1 MGNKTFKK
9 LNYSILPTPIH
20 KLENISKYL
29 SANIYCKRDDLTGF
43 AFGGNKTRKLDYL
56 IYEAI
61 ETGADTIVAVGAY
74 QSNFC
79 RIASAYGAACGL
91 EVKLVLGGKKPGK
104 ATANLLLDYLFGA
117 DVVDVDSFEW
127 NDWEERAKQL
137 TGELTAKGKRV
148 YYMPIGGSTKTGALG
163 YADCMKE
170 IKEYSE
176 MSGTEFTNIFH
187 ATGSA
192 GTQSGLV
199 VGKTITEWQGLIN
212 GIAITK
218 NKEQITAEVKKLAG
232 ETGKLFDITIKDEDI
247 IVDDNYIGE
256 AYGAET
262 EGAKEAIS
270 LFARHEGI
278 LLDNVYSGKAASG
291 MIDYVRKGMIKSSD
305 NVLFI
310 HTGGNIQL
318 FK

>member
-1 MGNKTFKK
+1 MRKFNKLK
-9 LNYSILPTPIH
+9 YSILPTP
-20 KLENISKYL
+20 LYRLDNL
-29 SANIYCKRDDLTGF
+29 SRVLNANIYCKRDDMTGF

-56 IYEAI
+56 VYEAL
-61 ETGADTIVAVGAY
+61 EQGTDTIIAVGAY

-91 EVKLVLGGKKPGK
+91 DVRLVLGGKKPGK
-104 ATANLLLDYLFGA
+104 ATGNLMLDYLFGA
-117 DVVDVDSFEW
+117 KIHDVDSYEW
-127 NDWEERAKQL
+127 DDWETEARKLAAGLKAQ
-137 TGELTAKGKRV
+137 GKKV
-148 YYMPIGGSTKTGALG
+148 YYMPIGGSTSTGALG
-163 YADCMKE
+163 YVDCMKE
-170 IKEYSE
+170 ISDFSANE
-176 MSGTEFTNIFH
+176 GIEFSNLFH

-199 VGKTITEWQGLIN
+199 VGKCVYRWKGTIN

-218 NKEQITAEVKKLAG
+218 NEKQ
-232 ETGKLFDITIKDEDI
+232 IKDEVNILAEKTAALLETDFDI
-247 IVDDNYIGE
+247 NDIAVDDGYIGE

-262 EGAKEAIS
+262 EGAKEAIT

-278 LLDNVYSGKAASG
+278 LLDNVYSGKAAAG
-291 MIDYVRKGMIKSSD
+291 MIDYIRKGKISRKE

-310 HTGGNIQL
+310 HTGGNVQL